1 MPDYEDLILKR
12 QEEREILEDQCDY
25 ECDYCPYKRAVA
37 FTERIDRE
45 PLYICGLYDKE
56 E

>member
-1 MPDYEDLILKR
+1 MPDYEDMILQR
-12 QEEREILEDQCDY
+12 QEMRDILED

-45 PLYICGLYDKE
+45 PLYICGLYEDE
-56 E
+56 EE